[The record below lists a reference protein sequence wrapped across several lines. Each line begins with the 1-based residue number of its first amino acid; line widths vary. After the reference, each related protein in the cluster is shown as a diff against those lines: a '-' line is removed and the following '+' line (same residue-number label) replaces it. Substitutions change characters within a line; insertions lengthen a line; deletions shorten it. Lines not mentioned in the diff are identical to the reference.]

1 MDYFER
7 KLDDK
12 NRLTIPAEL
21 RQEFSEGNVIITRGF
36 KNYLHLY
43 PKNTWDQQMESALRG
58 EGSNLD
64 VPPILSEKLADLNV
78 QFRTGKTEQRMDTKQ
93 GRIILE
99 DHLREFAGIKKD
111 IVAVRAGSYWRISA
125 K

>member
-7 KLDDK
+7 KLDEK
-12 NRLTIPAEL
+12 SRLTIPAEIHAEL
-21 RQEFSEGNVIITRGF
+21 GQEVIVTRGF

-43 PKNTWDQQMESALRG
+43 PKNIWDQQMESALRG
-58 EGSNLD
+58 QGSNLD
-64 VPPILSEKLADLNV
+64 VPAILSEKLADLNV
-78 QFRTGKTEQRMDTKQ
+78 QFRTGKTSQKLDGKQ

-99 DHLREFAGIKKD
+99 KHLLEYAGITKD
-111 IVAVRAGSYWRISA
+111 IVAVRAGDYWRLSA